1 MLAIKFI
8 LLVISVLFG
17 YTLGFILTET
27 KYRLAQYP
35 LFQFQAFECRKCLST
50 HIAWV
55 TSTFIS
61 LLFNDW
67 IMFTIGLFF
76 AAMLFI
82 GLYIDQKNKTVRIEY
97 DDFEPHDIP
106 IDDEPID
113 IEIKDDEII
122 INKSNDK

>member
-1 MLAIKFI
+1 MLAVKFLLLI
-8 LLVISVLFG
+8 LSVFLG
-17 YTLGFILTET
+17 YFLGYFLTET
-27 KYRLAQYP
+27 KYRLARYDV
-35 LFQFQAFECRKCLST
+35 FKMTVWECRKCLST

-82 GLYIDQKNKTVRIEY
+82 GLRIDEKNRTVKIE
-97 DDFEPHDIP
+97 DM
-106 IDDEPID
+106 DE
-113 IEIKDDEII
+113 
-122 INKSNDK
+122 